1 MTLIADLRQYVVLL
15 RKYALLWIVLLALVL
30 RIGGPLSRSLWYDE
44 AFAVL
49 FAEKGLGPMLY
60 GTLTPVS
67 GGAADVHP
75 LLYYLT
81 LDGWMQVFGESP
93 LAVRGLSV
101 VFGVATI
108 GVLYLL
114 GRDLFDR
121 RTGLVAALI
130 ASVAPFAIQYH
141 TEVRMYSL
149 LGLLLTAATWCA
161 VRGWREPA
169 PLLLSGPFR
178 RWWQRWR
185 WWVAF
190 GVLAALAMYT
200 QQLAAFYLAA
210 LGAYPLLARKRRPAL
225 GMLLGAVIAVILY
238 LPWLIQLPGQ
248 VAKIGAYYWTSAP
261 NLSRFVLTL
270 YLFLVVNLD
279 LPGNLGPLALV
290 CAVFVFVF
298 FVVQA
303 IRALRQPRRADRPA
317 LALVFWLF
325 AGPVVMAWLVS
336 QVRPVYLE
344 RGLLPSAL
352 MLYLALGWLFARGG
366 LPKPILLPIGVLAAI
381 MFGSGFVTLAS
392 WTNLPNADYP
402 AADARIA
409 VGWQSGD
416 RIIHQS
422 KMSALPMIYYARDLP
437 QRFIIDVPGSPEDTL
452 AQPTQQSLGILGDAC
467 LEAAAGGANRL
478 WFVYYDD
485 LIRQAKQA
493 GRSDVLAEFDWL
505 DAHYTL
511 RASKSFAGGLT
522 VALYDTP
529 DAVAQAAGSCPA
541 RS

>member
-1 MTLIADLRQYVVLL
+1 MMVIGYLRQLVVEL
-15 RKYALLWIVLLALVL
+15 RKHALLLILLLAAVMRLVAFN
-30 RIGGPLSRSLWYDE
+30 RSLWYDE

-67 GGAADVHP
+67 GGAADIHP
-75 LLYYLT
+75 LLYYVILG
-81 LDGWMQVFGESP
+81 GWMKVFGEDP
-93 LAVRGLSV
+93 YTVRLLSV
-101 VFGVATI
+101 IFGVATI
-108 GVLYLL
+108 GVIYLL

-121 RTGLVAALI
+121 RTGLAAALI

-149 LGLLLTAATWCA
+149 LGLLLSAATWCF

-169 PLLLSGPFR
+169 PLLLGGPLR
-178 RWWQRWR
+178 RWGHRWR

-190 GVLAALAMYT
+190 GVLAGLAMYT

-210 LGAYPLLARKRRPAL
+210 LGAFPFLARKRRP
-225 GMLLGAVIAVILY
+225 LLGALLGAAIAVILY

-248 VAKIGAYYWTSAP
+248 MAKIGAYYWTSAP
-261 NLSRFVLTL
+261 NAARFVLTV

-279 LPGNLGPLALV
+279 LPGTLGPLALV

-298 FVVQA
+298 LVVQT
-303 IRALRQPRRADRPA
+303 IRVLRAPRREDRRA

-325 AGPVVMAWLVS
+325 AGPVVLAWLVS
-336 QVRPVYLE
+336 QIRPVYLE

-352 MLYLALGWLFARGG
+352 LLYLALGWLFARGG
-366 LPKPILLPIGVLAAI
+366 LPKPILLPIVILAVI

-392 WTNLPNADYP
+392 WKNLPNADYP
-402 AADARIA
+402 AAANWLEWETEA
-409 VGWQSGD
+409 ED
-416 RIIHQS
+416 RIVHQN

-437 QRFIIDVPGSPEDTL
+437 QGFIIDVPGSPEDTL
-452 AQPTQQSLGILGDAC
+452 AVPTQEMLGILGDASR
-467 LEAAAGGANRL
+467 EAPAGGAGRRGLVN
-478 WFVYYDD
+478 YDGR
-485 LIRQAKQA
+485 ISEAKAA

-505 DAHYTL
+505 DTHYTL
-511 RASKSFAGGLT
+511 RESKSFAGGLT

-529 DAVAQAAGSCPA
+529 DAVARAARVCPSGS
-541 RS
+541 